1 MIKFLFFLI
10 FIFPIIFILNFW
22 IFQNLLFILRFL
34 FIFLSLNR
42 FQLFNLGSFLGC
54 DILSFGLILLTFWI
68 GGLIIISSYII
79 YEINL
84 FKSYFI
90 FIILLILIFLY
101 LSFSVTDLL
110 IFYLFFERRII
121 PVLLLIFG
129 WGFQL
134 DRIQARFYLLFYT
147 LFASLPL
154 LVSIIYLIFY
164 NNTLCIYLY
173 FEGIFCLSYNYL
185 YLFIILSFLVKIP
198 IFLVHLW
205 LPKAHVEA
213 PISGSIILAAII
225 LKLGGYG
232 LLRVFRILIKLCNK
246 FNFIWIRIR
255 IIGGILLRLLCLY
268 QIDLKS
274 LIAYSSVVHI
284 SVLLGGLITLIC
296 WGLRGSYL
304 LIISHG
310 LCSSGLFCLVNIIY
324 ERLGR
329 RRLLINKGLINFIP
343 RISLWWF
350 ILCSSNISSPPS
362 LNLLGEIILINRL
375 ISWDNLLLI
384 LIIFLTFFRS
394 LYTLYLY
401 SFTQHGNFNFSI
413 YSFSCGYIREYILL
427 ILHWIPLNIIILNSE
442 IFILWIYLNSLN

>member
-1 MIKFLFFLI
+1 MMKFLFFLI
-10 FIFPIIFILNFW
+10 FMFPMIFILNFW
-22 IFQNLLFILRFL
+22 MFQNLLFILSFL
-34 FIFLSLNR
+34 FMFLSLNS

-68 GGLIIISSYII
+68 GGLMIMSSYMI
-79 YEINL
+79 YEMNL

-90 FIILLILIFLY
+90 FIILLMLMFLY

-110 IFYLFFERRII
+110 MFYLFFESSMI

-134 DRIQARFYLLFYT
+134 DRIQASFYLLFYT

-154 LVSIIYLIFY
+154 LVSIIYLMFY
-164 NNTLCIYLY
+164 NNTLCMYLY

-185 YLFIILSFLVKIP
+185 YLFMILSFLVKMP
-198 IFLVHLW
+198 MFLVHLW

-213 PISGSIILAAII
+213 PISGSMILAAIM

-232 LLRVFRILIKLCNK
+232 LLRVFSILIKLCNK
-246 FNFIWIRIR
+246 FNFIWISISM
-255 IIGGILLRLLCLY
+255 IGGILLSLLCLY

-274 LIAYSSVVHI
+274 LIAYSSVVHM
-284 SVLLGGLITLIC
+284 SVLLGGLMTLMC
-296 WGLRGSYL
+296 WGLSGSYL
-304 LIISHG
+304 LMISHG

-324 ERLGR
+324 ERLGSR
-329 RRLLINKGLINFIP
+329 SLLINKGLINFMP
-343 RISLWWF
+343 SMSLWWF
-350 ILCSSNISSPPS
+350 MLCSSNMSSPPS
-362 LNLLGEIILINRL
+362 LNLLGEIMLINSL

-384 LIIFLTFFRS
+384 LIIFLTFFSS

-413 YSFSCGYIREYILL
+413 YSFSCGYMREYILL
-427 ILHWIPLNIIILNSE
+427 MLHWIPLNIMILNSE
-442 IFILWIYLNSLN
+442 MFILWI